1 MGTAI
6 GTRYDGAGITSKG
19 VATTKTRAR
28 ARKRKCKAK
37 KRKGKQVTPPPVA
50 PPPVSP
56 PPASGMGG
64 FQIRGN
70 NGQQTNW
77 AGSEVNGGF
86 RLTNGQTQTVVN
98 DGSGDGF
105 KLDVTG
111 RQVTN
116 NPNDVAVNSSKIN
129 AGGNNIEI
137 CPCGSLKVYDGNG
150 KVIHEMDLK
159 DNQANG
165 VISLANGVKISTAVV
180 NGKEEAVVESNEYLF
195 NAAYTKTELNCAQY
209 DLKMREKA
217 SSVAD
222 DAAPSPDFLKMDQI
236 FG

>member
-6 GTRYDGAGITSKG
+6 GTRYDGAGITNNG
-19 VATTKTRAR
+19 VATTKTRAK

-37 KRKGKQVTPPPVA
+37 KRKGKNQPPVA
-50 PPPVSP
+50 PPP
-56 PPASGMGG
+56 AAGLGG

-70 NGQQTNW
+70 NAQQTNW
-77 AGSEVNGGF
+77 AGSDVNGGF
-86 RLTNGQTQTVVN
+86 KLANGQTQTVVN
-98 DGSGDGF
+98 DASSGGF

-116 NPNDVAVNSSKIN
+116 NPDDVAVNSGKIN

-137 CPCGSLKVYDGNG
+137 CPCGSVKVYDGNG
-150 KVIHEMDLK
+150 QIIHEMDMK
-159 DNQANG
+159 DNKAND
-165 VISLANGVKISTAVV
+165 VIHLANGVKISTTLV

-195 NAAYTKTELNCAQY
+195 NAAYTKTALNCAQY

-217 SSVAD
+217 STVAD
-222 DAAPSPDFLKMDQI
+222 DASPAPDFLKMDQI